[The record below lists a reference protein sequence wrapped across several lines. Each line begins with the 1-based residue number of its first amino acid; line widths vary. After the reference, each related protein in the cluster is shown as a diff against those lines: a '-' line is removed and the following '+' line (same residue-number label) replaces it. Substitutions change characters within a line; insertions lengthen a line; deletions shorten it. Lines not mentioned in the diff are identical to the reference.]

1 MLILLY
7 YISPVKIFR
16 CVKYYKAQPYN
27 MEHTLCVCRQRI
39 EKFDEFK
46 EIFDLNCSVDDLSG
60 RRKSQKWGWIN
71 KHFFSEE
78 FQKNVENK

>member
-1 MLILLY
+1 MSTCSTTIRSSFQHTGFDYYSVNDILY
-7 YISPVKIFR
+7 VNIK
-16 CVKYYKAQPYN
+16 QN
-27 MEHTLCVCRQRI
+27 RQRI

-46 EIFDLNCSVDDLSG
+46 EIFDLNYSVDDLSG